1 MHRMCWITCG
11 QEEAHRQETHQD
23 VCWPEWTRWEI
34 LKLLQ
39 NSIGA
44 ISQNEGKALARAHSP
59 GQFLF
64 KAAINLA
71 LKRGNGL
78 IFDRWD

>member
-1 MHRMCWITCG
+1 MNRKCWITRG

-23 VCWPEWTRWEI
+23 VCWPEWTHWEI
-34 LKLLQ
+34 LELLQ
-39 NSIGA
+39 NSIEA

-64 KAAINLA
+64 KACYKFGFKA
-71 LKRGNGL
+71 
-78 IFDRWD
+78 W